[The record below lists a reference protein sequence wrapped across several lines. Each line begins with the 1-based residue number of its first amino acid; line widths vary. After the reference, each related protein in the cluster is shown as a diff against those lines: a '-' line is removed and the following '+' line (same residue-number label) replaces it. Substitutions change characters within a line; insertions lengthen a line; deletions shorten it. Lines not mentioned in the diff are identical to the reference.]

1 MSITEQIQRFLVF
14 LAVLT
19 SMGTLVHD
27 TRLNKVAEV
36 AAPISNLSTDF
47 MSNLETLSHAASHTH
62 VEEAAAASQ
71 SPDGVPRIQ
80 ARDEHRKYQIP
91 KIASRSNTFFGES
104 GYIWPN
110 I

>member
-1 MSITEQIQRFLVF
+1 MSITETLQRFFVF
-14 LAVLT
+14 LAVVT

-36 AAPISNLSTDF
+36 AAPISNISIDF
-47 MSNLETLSHAASHTH
+47 MSNLETLSHASSHTH

-80 ARDEHRKYQIP
+80 ARDEHRKYLIP
-91 KIASRSNTFFGES
+91 KVLSRSNSFFGES
-104 GYIWPN
+104 GYIWPS